1 MTDLF
6 MKMNLMQM
14 AALAG
19 VIVLLA
25 PVVWDLL
32 KSGFAMAGKVKLPSI
47 RPKKQE
53 GHNIPICFDHV
64 MCVRSILVKSGD
76 EEALKSYDTMV
87 VPNLVRV
94 LSEEE

>member
-6 MKMNLMQM
+6 MKMNLLQM

-19 VIVLLA
+19 AAVLLA

-32 KSGFAMAGKVKLPSI
+32 KSGASAVRKVKLPAI

-64 MCVRSILVKSGD
+64 MCVRSLLAKSGD
-76 EEALKSYDTMV
+76 EEALRSYDTLV